1 MRTLKPAAID
11 PALGLGV
18 LLCTLLCTLLIA
30 HFFSD
35 DVEPLAAPIVLKNA
49 ALARP
54 TANASPIGLAQ
65 KTSHL
70 QSDPLEQSEDLRSL
84 YEQNKQAQSE
94 EKLQLAYRAWRT
106 CIPNFFG
113 TQAAAMARQMQTLAD
128 SDARLYAFRQ
138 LQQRC
143 KNFSGFS
150 EAELARQS
158 ADQQQLWRSG
168 HTKTAAE
175 KAATLLS
182 SGDIQAALALEK
194 AVIAS
199 GDLYQIAALH
209 GYKSAY
215 LRNQNGEDE
224 RAANDQILASA
235 YTVAACQMGLE
246 CGHSS
251 VRAMEHCL
259 YSGQCQG
266 DLIQRYLNALE
277 SPAARQ
283 LLLTESK
290 KILDLVQATGG

>member
-1 MRTLKPAAID
+1 MRTLKSAAIA
-11 PALGLGV
+11 PGLCALLFV
-18 LLCTLLCTLLIA
+18 LLCALLMA

-35 DVEPLAAPIVLKNA
+35 DAEPAAAPIVLKNA

-54 TANASPIGLAQ
+54 SANASPIGVTA
-65 KTSHL
+65 KTPHL
-70 QSDPLEQSEDLRSL
+70 RSDPLEQSEDLRSL

-113 TQAAAMARQMQTLAD
+113 SQAAAMARQMQTLAD
-128 SDARLYAFRQ
+128 SDARLHAFRQ

-143 KNFSGFS
+143 KNFSDFS
-150 EAELARQS
+150 EAEIARQS

-168 HTKTAAE
+168 HTKTTAE

-182 SGDIQAALALEK
+182 SGDVNAALALEK

-199 GDLYQIAALH
+199 GDPYQIAALH
-209 GYKSAY
+209 GFRSAY

-224 RAANDQILASA
+224 RAANDEILASA

-246 CGHSS
+246 CGQNS
-251 VRAMEHCL
+251 VTAMEHCL

-266 DLIQRYLNALE
+266 DLIQRYLDALE
-277 SPAARQ
+277 TPAARQ
-283 LLLTESK
+283 LLLIESK
-290 KILDLVQATGG
+290 KILDLVRAAGG